1 MVSSPT
7 RPDDCAVCVS
17 WLALGVATCA
27 TSVFECACACVC
39 ACVSVR
45 VCVCMSS
52 DLGPARAL
60 LMIATA
66 FLGSLTF
73 MLGVSRFAHG
83 DSNFNI
89 VSMIQDP
96 VLVECGTWECYV
108 MGLGWVV
115 IGGIGLVVQVC
126 SHARVCCPQCAS
138 HWVL

>member
-1 MVSSPT
+1 
-7 RPDDCAVCVS
+7 
-17 WLALGVATCA
+17 
-27 TSVFECACACVC
+27 
-39 ACVSVR
+39 
-45 VCVCMSS
+45 
-52 DLGPARAL
+52 
-60 LMIATA
+60 MIATA

-126 SHARVCCPQCAS
+126 SPARVCRPQCVSHSVLGAVTSIVYAS
-138 HWVL
+138 ARVSSCERPNPICHPFRDPSMTG